1 MLARRFFAGS
11 TSDRA
16 RTRHIATALA
26 CMVFAGAALASQE
39 GCRRARN
46 PQLAAKSLESSI
58 PTERED
64 AAHDLR
70 RENPLSP
77 QSKSALLAAIA
88 KEQDNRAYGEMLLAL
103 SQDGTPEAEPY
114 ICAKMYD
121 ADRRM
126 RDIAKRSL
134 KLWLPY
140 NRQSQG
146 CPPPG
151 SAAAVAATPA
161 PSAPGAAPSAPA
173 GVTIAGAPT
182 GAAPAASA
190 PPAAAPPAAT
200 SDSFESGPPAPGVI
214 RPGAG
219 QQQWQ

>member
-1 MLARRFFAGS
+1 MLVRRLFAGS
-11 TSDRA
+11 TSREA
-16 RTRHIATALA
+16 RVRHVASAVAIATCAA
-26 CMVFAGAALASQE
+26 AALASQ
-39 GCRRARN
+39 GACRRARS
-46 PQLAAKSLESSI
+46 PQLAQKGLESSI
-58 PTERED
+58 PSERED

-77 QSKSALLAAIA
+77 QSKSALLTAIA

-114 ICAKMYD
+114 ICNKIYD

-151 SAAAVAATPA
+151 SAPAVASAPAPEPSAPTGVTITGAPTAAAIA
-161 PSAPGAAPSAPA
+161 PSAPTTTTP
-173 GVTIAGAPT
+173 
-182 GAAPAASA
+182 
-190 PPAAAPPAAT
+190 PPANT
-200 SDSFESGPPAPGVI
+200 NDTFESGPPAPGVI
-214 RPGAG
+214 RPGG
-219 QQQWQ
+219 QPTKWQ